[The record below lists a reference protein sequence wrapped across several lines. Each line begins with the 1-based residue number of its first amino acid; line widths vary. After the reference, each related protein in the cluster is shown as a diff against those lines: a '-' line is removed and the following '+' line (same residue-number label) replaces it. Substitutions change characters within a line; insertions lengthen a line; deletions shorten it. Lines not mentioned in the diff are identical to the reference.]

1 MPHSLLADIQS
12 SLDTNIFVKLSLG
25 HYTGREKDLKT
36 IHIRRITVKRQEKL
50 SFTYRYKT
58 RDIVKNFDI
67 DAALGLIGNYLGRD
81 FQSAAL
87 FTTQYDLKLENGK
100 IKKSPPSQT
109 DIPSTDHDRA
119 KNRLVT
125 TSGKPYLHAL
135 GITDDKGTV
144 TKTAQDKYRQIDKFV
159 EIVAGLI
166 KDIPPG
172 KIRKIADMGSGK
184 GYLTFALYDYLT
196 DALKMPIDVIG
207 VEARPDMVTLCN
219 RIAADSNYD
228 RLTFSQGTIEKFD
241 ASGTNIL
248 IALHACDTAT
258 DDALFKGIKAGA
270 EIIVVAPCCHKQI
283 RREMEKGGA
292 APVLAPLLRHGI
304 FMERQAEMVTDTLRA
319 LILEY
324 FGYQVKVFEFIGGEH
339 TAKNVMLT
347 ATKTAKGK
355 KTEILKTIAETKQ
368 TFGLSRHA
376 LEDLMEI

>member
-1 MPHSLLADIQS
+1 M
-12 SLDTNIFVKLSLG
+12 
-25 HYTGREKDLKT
+25 KT

-166 KDIPPG
+166 KAIPPG

-196 DALKMPIDVIG
+196 DALKMPVDVIG

-304 FMERQAEMVTDTLRA
+304 FIERQAEMVTDTLRA

-324 FGYQVKVFEFIGGEH
+324 FGYHVKVFEFIGGEH